1 MTRSLGSLAAVL
13 LFAVG
18 SLAAQQPD
26 LAAGTRVRVHA
37 SGATLPLTGT
47 IAWQDTTNLAVIRS
61 PGDTAIVP
69 LAGLARVDVSR
80 GRQSN
85 VLRGARAGA
94 LVGAGAGILL
104 GLAAMAGD
112 DDGFYQV
119 GPEAVPLGALGG
131 GFLGGTIGLLIG
143 SVTSSEQWT
152 PAGTTITVRPRSNGM
167 AIGAAMTF

>member
-13 LFAVG
+13 VFAVG

-26 LAAGTRVRVHA
+26 LVAGTRVRVHA

-47 IAWQDTTNLAVIRS
+47 IAWQDRTNLAVVRS

-69 LAGLARVDVSR
+69 LTALTRMDVSR

-94 LVGAGAGILL
+94 LIGAGAGVLL
-104 GLAAMAGD
+104 GLVAMAD
-112 DDGFYQV
+112 DDSYFDYGAEV
-119 GPEAVPLGALGG
+119 VPFGALGG
-131 GFLGGTIGLLIG
+131 GFIGGTIGLLIG
-143 SVTSSEQWT
+143 SVTTSERWT
-152 PAGTTITVRPRSNGM
+152 PAGTTITVRPGSSGM
-167 AIGAAMTF
+167 AIGATMTF